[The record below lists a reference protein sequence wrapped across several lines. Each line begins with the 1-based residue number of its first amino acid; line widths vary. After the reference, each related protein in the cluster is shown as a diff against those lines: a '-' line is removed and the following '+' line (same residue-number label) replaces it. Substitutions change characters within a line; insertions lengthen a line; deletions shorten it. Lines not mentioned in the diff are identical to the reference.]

1 MNHSDSSTIFLNV
14 KTLKVLDSY
23 YTVDQPDECAACLVQ
38 FLSCARRACGFQN
51 LVGASVYG
59 GHNLLTPGWNR
70 VEVAAKTWW
79 GPVLMSLCPQA
90 RLCDY
95 LNANAK
101 SPQEK

>member
-1 MNHSDSSTIFLNV
+1 MNHSTIFLKV
-14 KTLKVLDSY
+14 KTLKVLDSH
-23 YTVDQPDECAACLVQ
+23 YTVDQPDECAACLDR
-38 FLSCARRACGFQN
+38 FLSGARRASGFQN
-51 LVGASVYG
+51 LVGTSVYG
-59 GHNLLTPGWNR
+59 GHNLLPPGWNR

-79 GPVLMSLCPQA
+79 GSVPMSPCPQA